1 MTEGFE
7 EWEGNYYSNTTYKE
21 NRYRS
26 SKYSAPTGWYHNYN
40 DDDDYYGYGYDNG
53 YSSGIHHYDF
63 NRNSQTSVSGNNTDN
78 DLYDFTHF
86 DSDYNDTERGLMAV
100 KSGWTISCDGM
111 DYHMD
116 SQEEA
121 DNYFIDRKRNV
132 WERTAERVRDE
143 ATGEMMDKTLGY
155 TLVGEEGHIYDSNGQ
170 EQAWSC
176 SVRVDTTMFEN

>member
-1 MTEGFE
+1 
-7 EWEGNYYSNTTYKE
+7 
-21 NRYRS
+21 
-26 SKYSAPTGWYHNYN
+26 
-40 DDDDYYGYGYDNG
+40 
-53 YSSGIHHYDF
+53 
-63 NRNSQTSVSGNNTDN
+63 
-78 DLYDFTHF
+78 
-86 DSDYNDTERGLMAV
+86 MAV

-170 EQAWSC
+170 EQAWNC
-176 SVRVDTTMFEN
+176 SVRVDTTMFED